1 MVGLQ
6 VSELGGGSVGKG
18 GGKPAKGKDKDA
30 PAYSEVCEACK
41 VYLDADIEIP
51 LPLMARL
58 IKFRLLIIKDADVKS
73 RKARS
78 VVVYDVSILIY
89 YSLIREM
96 GRGIVWPFRYHI
108 MLPWVTRGPYYG
120 VRGAQYS
127 TQCIFGSELLTGTAS
142 VVLQGGSDSPKKGDK
157 TDRTKSPTKAGKP
170 EPKKPAADAAA
181 SPKTESKLKKRGEL
195 ELEAKFISK

>member
-1 MVGLQ
+1 MNWLMVGLQ

-96 GRGIVWPFRYHI
+96 GRGIV
-108 MLPWVTRGPYYG
+108 
-120 VRGAQYS
+120 
-127 TQCIFGSELLTGTAS
+127 
-142 VVLQGGSDSPKKGDK
+142 
-157 TDRTKSPTKAGKP
+157 
-170 EPKKPAADAAA
+170 
-181 SPKTESKLKKRGEL
+181 
-195 ELEAKFISK
+195 